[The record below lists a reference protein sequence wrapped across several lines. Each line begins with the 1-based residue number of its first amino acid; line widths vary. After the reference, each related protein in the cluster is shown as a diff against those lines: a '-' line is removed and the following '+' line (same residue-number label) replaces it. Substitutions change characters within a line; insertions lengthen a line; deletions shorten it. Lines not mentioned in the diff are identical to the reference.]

1 MKNYKLTPLI
11 MLLASLS
18 TTGSNA
24 SYSLVYPLDNI
35 KFTNIAVVQEQWS
48 AGEPTISEWVMG
60 AKDCSNW
67 SPAASTKAIGVSYQ
81 QTANDCS
88 VEKTRTIQNT
98 EVSNLGNHRNVGEL
112 VTENETD
119 TNQTDTK
126 EAYGTRFTHTIQV
139 AHYFG
144 WGQQTIMDMSI

>member
-67 SPAASTKAIGVSYQ
+67 SPAASTKHKG
-81 QTANDCS
+81 
-88 VEKTRTIQNT
+88 
-98 EVSNLGNHRNVGEL
+98 HRCQL
-112 VTENETD
+112 S
-119 TNQTDTK
+119 TNSQ
-126 EAYGTRFTHTIQV
+126 
-139 AHYFG
+139 
-144 WGQQTIMDMSI
+144 